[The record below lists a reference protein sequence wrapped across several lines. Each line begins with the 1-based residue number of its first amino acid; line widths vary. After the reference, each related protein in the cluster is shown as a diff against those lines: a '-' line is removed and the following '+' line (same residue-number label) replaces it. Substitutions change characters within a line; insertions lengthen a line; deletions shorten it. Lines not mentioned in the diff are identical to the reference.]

1 MPHQQSLSL
10 MIHGLS
16 DMSNE
21 MIESEDF
28 DELDELDYLEED
40 GFAGQPMREVNLVAD
55 KGQSPVRI
63 DKFLIDHLPN
73 TSRNKIQQ
81 AADAGNIS
89 VNGKVVKSNYKVKP
103 SDNIVITMNRPE
115 YDSTI
120 HPEDI
125 PLDIVYEDD
134 ELMVV
139 NKPAGLVVHPGC
151 GNTHGTLINAVAW
164 HLKDNPMFDPNDPQV
179 GLVHR
184 IDKNTSGLL
193 VVAKTAFAKSYLG
206 QQFFNKTTKRTYNAL
221 VWGVPKDDEGTII
234 GNITRNP
241 RNRLQMCVSDNPEV
255 GKHAVTHYRVL
266 ERMCY
271 VSLVECNLET
281 GRTHQIRVH
290 MKQIGH
296 ILFNDDV
303 YGGDEILRGTRFN
316 MYSRFVKN
324 CFKACPRQALH
335 AKTLG
340 FVHPVTKKEMFF
352 DSELPDDFKQLIEA
366 WRNYSSA
373 SAKFQ
378 E

>member
-1 MPHQQSLSL
+1 MAEELF
-10 MIHGLS
+10 
-16 DMSNE
+16 DFDE
-21 MIESEDF
+21 IEGF
-28 DELDELDYLEED
+28 DELDALDDES
-40 GFAGQPMREVNLVAD
+40 GARPMREVKVVAD
-55 KGQSPVRI
+55 KGQSQVRI

-103 SDNIVITMNRPE
+103 LDNIVITMNRPE

-125 PLDIVYEDD
+125 PLDVVYEDE

-164 HLKDNPMFDPNDPQV
+164 HLKDNPSFDPNDPQV

-193 VVAKTAFAKSYLG
+193 VVAKTAYAKAFLG
-206 QQFFNKTTKRTYNAL
+206 QQFFNKTTKRTYNAV
-221 VWGVPKDDEGTII
+221 VWGVPKEEEGTVV

-241 RNRLQMCVSDNPEV
+241 RNRLQMCVSSDPEV
-255 GKHAVTHYRVL
+255 GKHAVTHFRVL
-266 ERMCY
+266 ERFSY
-271 VSLVECNLET
+271 VSLIECNLET

-290 MKQIGH
+290 MKHIGH

-303 YGGDEILRGTRFN
+303 YGGDEILRGTQFN
-316 MYSRFVKN
+316 KYSQFVRN
-324 CFKACPRQALH
+324 CFKMCPRQALH

-340 FVHPVTKKEMFF
+340 FVHPTTKEMMFF
-352 DSELPDDFKQLIEA
+352 DSELPRDFMQLIGA
-366 WRNYSSA
+366 WRNYSAASA
-373 SAKFQ
+373 SYNG
-378 E
+378 EV

>member
-1 MPHQQSLSL
+1 
-10 MIHGLS
+10 MIGEDSYELYEYS
-16 DMSNE
+16 D
-21 MIESEDF
+21 ID
-28 DELDELDYLEED
+28 LDELVESGEVK
-40 GFAGQPMREVNLVAD
+40 MREIHLVAD

-63 DKFLIDHLPN
+63 DKFLIDHLAN

-81 AADAGNIS
+81 AADAGSIA

-103 SDNIVITMNRPE
+103 LDEIVITMNRPE

-120 HPEDI
+120 VPEDI

-164 HLKDNPMFDPNDPQV
+164 HLKDNPDFDANDPQV

-193 VVAKTAFAKSYLG
+193 VVAKTAYAKAFLG
-206 QQFFNKTTKRTYNAL
+206 QQFFNKTTRRTYNAL
-221 VWGVPKDDEGTII
+221 VWGALKDDTGTIV

-241 RNRLQMCVSDNPEV
+241 RNRLQMAVSSDDSV

-266 ERMCY
+266 ERMSY

-290 MKQIGH
+290 MKHIGH

-303 YGGDEILRGTRFN
+303 YGGDEILRGTQFN
-316 MYSRFVKN
+316 KYSQFVKN
-324 CFKACPRQALH
+324 CFKLCPRQALH
-335 AKTLG
+335 ARTLG
-340 FVHPVTKKEMFF
+340 FVHPVTKEMMYFE
-352 DSELPDDFKQLIEA
+352 SELPEDFEKLLSA

-373 SAKFQ
+373 SANYLG
-378 E
+378 

>member
-1 MPHQQSLSL
+1 MTDEELL
-10 MIHGLS
+10 L
-16 DMSNE
+16 E
-21 MIESEDF
+21 FE
-28 DELDELDYLEED
+28 DELVDIDELVDAAEP
-40 GFAGQPMREVNLVAD
+40 QMRRITIVAD

-63 DKFLIDHLPN
+63 DKFLIDHLAN

-81 AADAGNIS
+81 AADAGSIA

-103 SDNIVITMNRPE
+103 LDEIVITMNRPE

-120 HPEDI
+120 VPEDI
-125 PLDIVYEDD
+125 PLNVVYEDD

-151 GNTHGTLINAVAW
+151 GNSHGTLINAVAW
-164 HLKDNPMFDPNDPQV
+164 HLKDNPNFDANDPQV

-193 VVAKTAFAKSYLG
+193 VVAKTAYAKAFLG
-206 QQFFNKTTKRTYNAL
+206 QQFFNKTTQRTYNAV
-221 VWGVPKDDEGTII
+221 VWGALKDDAGTVV

-241 RNRLQMCVSDNPEV
+241 RNRLQMAVSDDEAV

-266 ERMCY
+266 ERLSY
-271 VSLVECNLET
+271 VSLIECNLET

-290 MKQIGH
+290 MKHIGH

-303 YGGDEILRGTRFN
+303 YGGDEILRGTQFN
-316 MYSRFVKN
+316 KYSQFVRN
-324 CFKACPRQALH
+324 CFKLCPRQALH

-340 FVHPVTKKEMFF
+340 FVHPVTKEMMHF
-352 DSELPDDFKQLIEA
+352 DSELPEDFCALLDA
-366 WRNYSSA
+366 WRNYSAASA
-373 SAKFQ
+373 SYKG
-378 E
+378 